1 MAMSKETDWDQK
13 RNEEVCKQNS
23 ASVSACAKLLL
34 EGRWTFLGS
43 GDEEKWYGTLSFKP
57 CRKWNSTAEEMMR
70 NVAESG
76 HPAFRC
82 PNQFSSDVLKSRG
95 GEISSIHYN
104 ADPKTVVV
112 ENNCCR
118 KSAQYFRSHGAVVQQ
133 QQFGRNSRVSG
144 PMTRT
149 VLCYQSPCEFNGHP
163 MTSTVSGKR
172 RSEPFTF

>member
-1 MAMSKETDWDQK
+1 MIFSVKWQSVGARHRIPIENTAMMVDRRTSKETDWDQK

-23 ASVSACAKLLL
+23 ASVSAYAKLLL

-104 ADPKTVVV
+104 ARIRKQS
-112 ENNCCR
+112 NCC
-118 KSAQYFRSHGAVVQQ
+118 
-133 QQFGRNSRVSG
+133 
-144 PMTRT
+144 
-149 VLCYQSPCEFNGHP
+149 
-163 MTSTVSGKR
+163 
-172 RSEPFTF
+172 